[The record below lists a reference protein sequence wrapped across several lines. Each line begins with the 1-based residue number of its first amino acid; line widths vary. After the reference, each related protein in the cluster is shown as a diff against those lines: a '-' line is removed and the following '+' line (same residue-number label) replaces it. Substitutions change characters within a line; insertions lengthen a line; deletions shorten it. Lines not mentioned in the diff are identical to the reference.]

1 MSINLR
7 LMPGDSF
14 IIFKSSG
21 EKITTFKLPNN
32 SPILL
37 IFIELTLIAFFPSLR
52 IFISILLSKRSLPIL
67 KLIYAPSSSQLIN
80 SLSLEVLCD
89 LANPQ

>member
-7 LMPGDSF
+7 LIPGDSF

-21 EKITTFKLPNN
+21 ENITTLKVPNN

-37 IFIELTLIAFFPSLR
+37 IFIELTFIAFFPSLS
-52 IFISILLSKRSLPIL
+52 IFISILLSNRSLPIFR
-67 KLIYAPSSSQLIN
+67 LIYAPSSFQLIN
-80 SLSLEVLCD
+80 SLSFEVLCD